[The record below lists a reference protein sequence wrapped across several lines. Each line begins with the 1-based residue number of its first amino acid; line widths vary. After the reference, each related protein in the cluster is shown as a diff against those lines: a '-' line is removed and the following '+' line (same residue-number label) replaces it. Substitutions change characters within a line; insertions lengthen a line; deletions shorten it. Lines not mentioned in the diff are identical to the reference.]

1 MRIDS
6 ATGINSALTG
16 SFSGSFIGD
25 GTNLTGVAATSF
37 NLDSLDALGG
47 ATIDQADNL
56 LFSDAGTEKK
66 VTFSNFEDT
75 IFGNVSG
82 DGTIAAGGALTL
94 ADGNSTR
101 TNLGL
106 AIGTDV
112 QAYDAQLAD
121 VAGLAVTDGGF
132 IVGDGSNF
140 VLETGATARASL
152 GLTIGTH
159 VQAYDAQLTDV
170 AGLAVTD
177 GGFIVGDGS
186 NFVLE
191 TGATARA
198 SLGLTIGTHVQA
210 YDAQLADVAGLAV
223 TDGGIIVGD
232 GSNFVLETGATART
246 SLGLGTGDSP
256 TFTGLTLSGDL
267 TVNGTTT
274 TVNSNTLNIGDN
286 IIALNG
292 VGSTL
297 GGIAVNDANS
307 ASGSLLWDGANNYW
321 IAGAT
326 GSEGQVLTTGN
337 VDSDILTFSLP
348 ASTTISAFGKTLV
361 DDADAAAARTTLG
374 VGTIGTLSTVDISDN
389 TNLAAGTGVTLTGDT
404 LSIGQAVATD
414 DDVTFNKVVATTH
427 VSASSYSGSSYLGG
441 IFGNAVNDEYFDFQ
455 TDAQVDLKIDDVV
468 DFRFLDGGTF
478 HANSDIIA
486 YSTTIA
492 SDERLKENITDT
504 EHGLDTVLSL
514 EAKEF
519 DWIEKNGGKHDI
531 GFIAQQVQEVL
542 PVLVKEVEG
551 LNGEDAHLTVNYT
564 QLIPVLVNAI
574 KELNAKV
581 EELSK

>member
-6 ATGINSALTG
+6 ATGQSAALTG
-16 SFSGSFIGD
+16 SFTGSFIGD

-106 AIGTDV
+106 AIGSDV

-140 VLETGATARASL
+140 VLETGAT
-152 GLTIGTH
+152 
-159 VQAYDAQLTDV
+159 V
-170 AGLAVTD
+170 
-177 GGFIVGDGS
+177 
-186 NFVLE
+186 
-191 TGATARA
+191 
-198 SLGLTIGTHVQA
+198 
-210 YDAQLADVAGLAV
+210 
-223 TDGGIIVGD
+223 
-232 GSNFVLETGATART
+232 RT

-256 TFTGLTLSGDL
+256 TFTGLTLSGNL

-274 TVNSNTLNIGDN
+274 TVNSNTLDIGDN

-297 GGIAVNDANS
+297 GGIAVNDGP
-307 ASGSLLWDGANNYW
+307 ASGSLLWNGTDNRW
-321 IAGAT
+321 VAGAT
-326 GSEGQVLTTGN
+326 GSESAVLTALGYG
-337 VDSDILTFSLP
+337 VISGSSIASPGQGEVALT
-348 ASTTISAFGKTLV
+348 TNGV
-361 DDADAAAARTTLG
+361 AAA
-374 VGTIGTLSTVDISDN
+374 TVDLGLQTTDN
-389 TNLAAGTGVTLTGDT
+389 
-404 LSIGQAVATD
+404 
-414 DDVTFNKVVATTH
+414 VTFNKVIATTH

-441 IFGNAVNDEYFDFQ
+441 IFGNADNDEYFDFQ
-455 TDAQVDLKIDDVV
+455 TDAQVDLKIDNVV

-486 YSTTIA
+486 YSSTIA

-504 EHGLDTVLSL
+504 EHGLETVLKL

>member
-6 ATGINSALTG
+6 ATGQSAALTG
-16 SFSGSFIGD
+16 SFTGSFIGD
-25 GTNLTGVAATSF
+25 GANLTGVAASSF
-37 NLDSLDALGG
+37 NLDALDALGG
-47 ATIDQADNL
+47 ASVDQADNL
-56 LFSDAGTEKK
+56 LVSDAGTEKK
-66 VTFSNFEDT
+66 VTFSNLEDT

-82 DGTIAAGGALTL
+82 DGTVAAGGALTL

-152 GLTIGTH
+152 GLTIGT
-159 VQAYDAQLTDV
+159 D
-170 AGLAVTD
+170 
-177 GGFIVGDGS
+177 
-186 NFVLE
+186 
-191 TGATARA
+191 
-198 SLGLTIGTHVQA
+198 VQA

-267 TVNGTTT
+267 TVSGTTT
-274 TVNSNTLNIGDN
+274 TVDSNTLNIGDN
-286 IIALNG
+286 IIAVNG
-292 VGSTL
+292 VGSNL
-297 GGIAVNDANS
+297 GGIAVNDGP
-307 ASGSLLWDGANNYW
+307 ASGSLLWDGTNNYW

-326 GSEGQVLTTGN
+326 GSEAQVLTTGN

-348 ASTTISAFGKTLV
+348 ASTTISAFGATLV

-441 IFGNAVNDEYFDFQ
+441 IFGNADNDEYFDFQ

-504 EHGLDTVLSL
+504 EHGLETVLSL

-581 EELSK
+581 EACMANKA

>member
-25 GTNLTGVAATSF
+25 GANLTGVAASSF
-37 NLDSLDALGG
+37 NLDALDALGG
-47 ATIDQADNL
+47 ATVDQADNL
-56 LFSDAGTEKK
+56 LVSDAGTEKK
-66 VTFSNFEDT
+66 VTFSNLEDT
-75 IFGNVSG
+75 VFGNVSG

-94 ADGNSTR
+94 TDGNSTR

-140 VLETGATARASL
+140 VLETGATAR
-152 GLTIGTH
+152 
-159 VQAYDAQLTDV
+159 
-170 AGLAVTD
+170 
-177 GGFIVGDGS
+177 
-186 NFVLE
+186 
-191 TGATARA
+191 
-198 SLGLTIGTHVQA
+198 
-210 YDAQLADVAGLAV
+210 
-223 TDGGIIVGD
+223 
-232 GSNFVLETGATART
+232 T

-256 TFTGLTLSGDL
+256 TFTGLTLSGNL

-274 TVNSNTLNIGDN
+274 TVNSNTLDIGDN

-297 GGIAVNDANS
+297 GGIAVNDGP
-307 ASGSLLWDGANNYW
+307 ASGSLLWNGTDNRW

-326 GSEGQVLTTGN
+326 GSESAVLTALGYGVVSGSSLSSAAQGEVALTTNGVAATA
-337 VDSDILTFSLP
+337 VDLGLQ
-348 ASTTISAFGKTLV
+348 TT
-361 DDADAAAARTTLG
+361 
-374 VGTIGTLSTVDISDN
+374 DN
-389 TNLAAGTGVTLTGDT
+389 
-404 LSIGQAVATD
+404 
-414 DDVTFNKVVATTH
+414 VTFNTVIATKF
-427 VSASSYSGSSYLGG
+427 GSSTD
-441 IFGNAVNDEYFDFQ
+441 DEYFDFG

-504 EHGLDTVLSL
+504 EHGLETVLSL

>member
-6 ATGINSALTG
+6 ATGIKAALTG
-16 SFSGSFIGD
+16 SFTGSFIGD
-25 GTNLTGVAATSF
+25 GANLTGVAATSF

-47 ATIDQADNL
+47 ATIDQADNF

-66 VTFSNFEDT
+66 VTYSNLEDT
-75 IFGNVSG
+75 LFGNVSG
-82 DGTIAAGGALTL
+82 DGTVAAGGALTL

-101 TNLGL
+101 TNLGLAIGSDVQAYDAQLADVAGLAVTDGGFIVGNGSNFVLETGATTRTSLGL

-121 VAGLAVTDGGF
+121 VAGLAVTNGGF
-132 IVGDGSNF
+132 
-140 VLETGATARASL
+140 
-152 GLTIGTH
+152 
-159 VQAYDAQLTDV
+159 
-170 AGLAVTD
+170 
-177 GGFIVGDGS
+177 
-186 NFVLE
+186 
-191 TGATARA
+191 
-198 SLGLTIGTHVQA
+198 
-210 YDAQLADVAGLAV
+210 
-223 TDGGIIVGD
+223 IVGD

-246 SLGLGTGDSP
+246 SLGVGTGDSP

-286 IIALNG
+286 IIAVNG
-292 VGSTL
+292 VASTL
-297 GGIAVNDANS
+297 GGLAVNDSPAT
-307 ASGSLLWDGANNYW
+307 GSLLWDGTNNYW

-326 GSEGQVLTTGN
+326 GSEAQVLTTGN
-337 VDSDILTFSLP
+337 TDADILTFSLP
-348 ASTTISAFGKTLV
+348 ASTTISTFGATLV

-374 VGTIGTLSTVDISDN
+374 LGSVSTLSSIDISAN
-389 TNLAAGTGVTLTGDT
+389 TNFAVSDTTGQTGINLTLTDDT
-404 LSIGQAVATD
+404 VSGVVHALDTT

-441 IFGNAVNDEYFDFQ
+441 IFGNADNDEYFDFQ